1 MEWIVAIVVGGLVGW
16 IAHAM
21 FGGRPGALVPSVLL
35 GVVGAVIGDW
45 IAGALGLAAEGTPAR
60 WLLSAVSAGLLVAV
74 VRALGGLRRPVRS
87 A

>member
-16 IAHAM
+16 IAHALL
-21 FGGRPGALVPSVLL
+21 GGRPGALVPSVLL
-35 GVVGAVIGDW
+35 GIVGAVIGDW

-60 WLLSAVSAGLLVAV
+60 WLLSAIAAGILIAV
-74 VRALGGLRRPVRS
+74 VRALGGLRRPLRP

>member
-16 IAHAM
+16 IAHAL
-21 FGGRPGALVPSVLL
+21 FAGRAGALVPSVLL
-35 GVVGAVIGDW
+35 GIVGAVIGDW

-60 WLLSAVSAGLLVAV
+60 WLLSAIGAALLIGV
-74 VRALGGLRRPVRS
+74 VRALGGLGRPLRS